1 MEDCPRK
8 KISGNSD
15 NKSNVEENE
24 KVNNKCC
31 HQYLTYDVLRII
43 FEYLNAEELASA
55 SMVCRSWL
63 EAANSEKRTRG
74 PICLIKSCTSSN
86 EEVDEEYVKVEIF
99 KKLKIKPALGLFF
112 TPPLS
117 RFRKKDCHC
126 NILPSNCHTVTLTT
140 RYGIVINDKEMQE
153 NVENILGVF
162 LPDLPNVTVK
172 TVTLIDNI
180 LFKINGISESKK
192 KYIEEIKSV
201 LDTAGKDTNTS
212 KCLLLFCDRSQGRS
226 SAIEIANSL
235 KKCYKEDELSV
246 WGGVVR
252 CGFVCNSKDSETPN
266 DQCTQFAFCTA
277 VALVGPID
285 TWSLIV
291 DRNHNTKEKVEQR
304 LKLFRNRIC
313 LKKHSIGLMFACC
326 ARGENMFQECN
337 VESSIFK
344 KLFPKVP
351 LAGCFGDGEFG
362 TNRIPNEPS
371 NNKRTRW
378 YNEMS
383 TVFLIITYDD

>member
-1 MEDCPRK
+1 MILGASE
-8 KISGNSD
+8 IS
-15 NKSNVEENE
+15 
-24 KVNNKCC
+24 
-31 HQYLTYDVLRII
+31 
-43 FEYLNAEELASA
+43 
-55 SMVCRSWL
+55 RSWL

-99 KKLKIKPALGLFF
+99 KKLRIKPALGLFF

-140 RYGIVINDKEMQE
+140 TYGIVINDKEMQE

-172 TVTLIDNI
+172 TVTFIDNI

-252 CGFVCNSKDSETPN
+252 CGFVCNSKETPN